1 MLESKRLCTILPGI
15 HHIIRSCT
23 ILPEPNCI
31 TKARIIKFN
40 SKSTKLGLS
49 PRMWINFRDLYKIRI
64 VASLRHS
71 QKKGFLWLSLLC
83 IMHLMCNLIGKDD
96 VQPRAAIYQVLW
108 LQIVNIVCHNET
120 IPSRKI
126 FIFLQY
132 GIKYRCPKK

>member
-1 MLESKRLCTILPGI
+1 MNSCFIEAFSK
-15 HHIIRSCT
+15 
-23 ILPEPNCI
+23 
-31 TKARIIKFN
+31 
-40 SKSTKLGLS
+40 
-49 PRMWINFRDLYKIRI
+49 
-64 VASLRHS
+64 
-71 QKKGFLWLSLLC
+71 WLSLLC

-132 GIKYRCPKK
+132 GIKYRCPKNNFLKTEISGRSPNC